1 MLVSA
6 RLSSLQMRSGLFV
19 APELHDWLLLF
30 YSLRLCLVYAR
41 LCMSAWVHLQF
52 ALTSS
57 KTKLLSRILNQ
68 RDAAAVHL
76 WDGSSNRIFFFF
88 SDSAYVSMLDGKLY
102 KMFIDVHSSEAE
114 LVYPLRGGCG
124 SLQSERPL
132 DKFTVVI
139 FIQPHHCRSS

>member
-1 MLVSA
+1 MATS
-6 RLSSLQMRSGLFV
+6 
-19 APELHDWLLLF
+19 LLF
-30 YSLRLCLVYAR
+30 PPSLPCLCPIMHVCVGAFTVCSNLIQNKVTQQNTESER
-41 LCMSAWVHLQF
+41 CSSSASLGW
-52 ALTSS
+52 
-57 KTKLLSRILNQ
+57 KLKQ
-68 RDAAAVHL
+68 D
-76 WDGSSNRIFFFF
+76 FFFF